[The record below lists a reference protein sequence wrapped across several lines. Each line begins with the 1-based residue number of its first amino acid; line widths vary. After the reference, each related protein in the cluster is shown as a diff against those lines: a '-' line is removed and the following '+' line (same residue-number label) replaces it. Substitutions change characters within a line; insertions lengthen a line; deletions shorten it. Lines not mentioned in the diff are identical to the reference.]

1 MNDGC
6 DHTSTNA
13 PDPIRTPKLS
23 VLGRENGVVRTGDG
37 GVEDE
42 CDGRRHASVRV
53 EARSV
58 GGRLGR
64 WEEGCNSDVKRAWAR
79 VVLGWVTPGKSS
91 CCIPP
96 FCRNLVVNGVV
107 RTGDVDVEDGRDG
120 RRHASVRVEVR
131 SVEGRLGRWEEGG
144 V

>member
-23 VLGRENGVVRTGDG
+23 VLGRENGVVRKGDG
-37 GVEDE
+37 GVEDGR
-42 CDGRRHASVRV
+42 DGRRHASVRV

-58 GGRLGR
+58 GG
-64 WEEGCNSDVKRAWAR
+64 K
-79 VVLGWVTPGKSS
+79 
-91 CCIPP
+91 
-96 FCRNLVVNGVV
+96 
-107 RTGDVDVEDGRDG
+107 
-120 RRHASVRVEVR
+120 
-131 SVEGRLGRWEEGG
+131 LGRWEEGG